1 MWAIPDMTAETG
13 EKPSSRRL
21 NTWKE
26 IATYFGRD
34 ERTVRR
40 WKTSRGL
47 PVHRVPGGAGGTV
60 YAFEAELA
68 AWLRGHGETS
78 ESETKAPMPLA
89 GARSWRSRVPWL
101 AAGLGGVILA
111 FGFAYVLLPRV
122 SGPPAQHAQSHDPQA
137 TASYRA
143 GLYEWQTRTPV
154 GLAHAVEDFKQA
166 IARDPNYAEAYAGLA
181 DCYNLLRE
189 YTTMPPGE
197 AYPRAKAAAERAI
210 ALDPRIGEA
219 HAALAFDDFY
229 WSRDVRGAKREFL
242 AALALE
248 PRNSQIH
255 HWYATFLMT
264 IREFAPALEEIGK
277 AQALDSASTAILADK
292 GLMLFYDGKGEEA
305 VALLKRLEQAEPDFY
320 SPHLYLASIY
330 RAHGD
335 DRDYIDELKAASR
348 VRHNAN
354 GEAVADAGAAG
365 FAASG
370 RERMFASMLA
380 AHKSLYAARLESA
393 YELALAY
400 ADVSDDAN
408 AIAYLKLSLSRH
420 ETDNVAL
427 AVEQRLDGLR
437 AKPEFRPLLSM
448 AGLDSRV

>member
-1 MWAIPDMTAETG
+1 MRAFQDMAAERG
-13 EKPSSRRL
+13 EKPASRRL
-21 NTWKE
+21 DTWKE

-40 WKTSRGL
+40 WETGRGL
-47 PVHRVPGGAGGTV
+47 PVHRVPGGGGGTV

-68 AWLRGHGETS
+68 AWLRGNPETG
-78 ESETKAPMPLA
+78 ESENKTAQAARTKAP
-89 GARSWRSRVPWL
+89 SWRSRAPWL
-101 AAGLGGVILA
+101 AAALAAVVILA
-111 FGFAYVLLPRV
+111 AGLAHVVPPGPAPRRV
-122 SGPPAQHAQSHDPQA
+122 SPHDPRA
-137 TASYRA
+137 TAFYNA

-154 GLAHAVEDFKQA
+154 GLAHAVGDFKQA
-166 IARDPNYAEAYAGLA
+166 IARDPRYAEAYAGLA
-181 DCYNLLRE
+181 NCYNLLRE

-197 AYPRAKAAAERAI
+197 AYPQAKEAAERAV
-210 ALDPRIGEA
+210 ALDPTIAEA

-248 PRNSQIH
+248 PRNAQIH

-264 IREFAPALEEIGK
+264 VREFAPALEEIGK

-305 VALLKRLEQAEPDFY
+305 VALLKRLEQAEPDFF

-335 DRDYIDELKAASR
+335 DRDYIEELKAASR
-348 VRHNAN
+348 TRHNAS

-365 FAASG
+365 FAAGG
-370 RERMFASMLA
+370 RERMFAAMLA
-380 AHKSLYAARLESA
+380 AHKSLYAERRESA

-400 ADVSDDAN
+400 ADVGDDAN
-408 AIAYLKLSLSRH
+408 AIAYLKVSLSRH

-427 AVEQRLDGLR
+427 AIEQRLEPLR

-448 AGLDSRV
+448 AGLDSHV

>member
-1 MWAIPDMTAETG
+1 MAAESG

-21 NTWKE
+21 DTWKE
-26 IATYFGRD
+26 IATWFGRD

-40 WKTSRGL
+40 WEATRGL

-68 AWLRGHGETS
+68 AWLRGHPEGGESEKKPVPPPKIETS
-78 ESETKAPMPLA
+78 P
-89 GARSWRSRVPWL
+89 WRSRAPWL
-101 AAGLGGVILA
+101 AAALIAVALA
-111 FGFAYVLLPRV
+111 FGLARVLSPRAPDATARQA
-122 SGPPAQHAQSHDPQA
+122 SSHDPQA
-137 TASYRA
+137 VAFYRS

-154 GLAHAVEDFKQA
+154 GLEHAVADFKQA
-166 IARDPNYAEAYAGLA
+166 IAHDSRYAEAYAGLA

-210 ALDPRIGEA
+210 ALDPGIAEA

-248 PRNSQIH
+248 PRNAQVH

-264 IREFAPALEEIGK
+264 IREFSPALGEIEK
-277 AQALDSASTAILADK
+277 AQALDSASTAVLADK
-292 GLMLFYDGKGEEA
+292 GLMLFYDGKDEDA

-330 RAHGD
+330 RAQGD
-335 DRDYIDELKAASR
+335 DRDYLQELKAAAQA
-348 VRHNAN
+348 RHNQDGA
-354 GEAVADAGAAG
+354 AIADAGAAG
-365 FAASG
+365 LAAGG
-370 RERMFASMLA
+370 REKMFGAMLDV
-380 AHKSLYAARLESA
+380 HKTLYAERRESA

-400 ADVSDDAN
+400 ADVNDEAG

-427 AVEQRLDGLR
+427 AVERRLEGLR
-437 AKPEFRPLLSM
+437 AKPEFRPLLEM
-448 AGLDSRV
+448 AGLDSHV

>member
-1 MWAIPDMTAETG
+1 MAAENG
-13 EKPSSRRL
+13 DKPSSRRL
-21 NTWKE
+21 DTWKE
-26 IATYFGRD
+26 IATWFGRD

-40 WKTSRGL
+40 WEATRGL

-68 AWLRGHGETS
+68 AWLRGHPEGG
-78 ESETKAPMPLA
+78 ESEKKPAPLPKIETA
-89 GARSWRSRVPWL
+89 SWRSRAPWL
-101 AAGLGGVILA
+101 AAALIAVMLA
-111 FGFAYVLLPRV
+111 FGLVRLLSP
-122 SGPPAQHAQSHDPQA
+122 HAPDATARQASSHDPQA
-137 TASYRA
+137 VAFYRS

-154 GLAHAVEDFKQA
+154 GLEHAVADFSQA
-166 IARDPNYAEAYAGLA
+166 IAHDARYAEAYAGLA

-197 AYPRAKAAAERAI
+197 AYPRAKAAAERAV
-210 ALDPRIGEA
+210 ALDPGIAEA

-248 PRNSQIH
+248 PRNAQVH

-264 IREFAPALEEIGK
+264 IREFAPALGEIEK
-277 AQALDSASTAILADK
+277 AQALDSASTAVLADK
-292 GLMLFYDGKGEEA
+292 GLMLFYDGRDEEA
-305 VALLKRLEQAEPDFY
+305 VALLKRLEQAEPGFY

-330 RAHGD
+330 RAQGD
-335 DRDYIDELKAASR
+335 DRDYLEELKAAAQA
-348 VRHNAN
+348 RHNQDGA
-354 GEAVADAGAAG
+354 AIADAGAAG
-365 FAASG
+365 LAAGGREKMFAA
-370 RERMFASMLA
+370 MLDV
-380 AHKSLYAARLESA
+380 HKTLYAERRESA

-400 ADVSDDAN
+400 ADVNDEAG

-427 AVEQRLDGLR
+427 AVERRLEGLR
-437 AKPEFRPLLSM
+437 AKPEFRPLLET
-448 AGLDSRV
+448 AGLDSHV